1 MRDAIRACFCASF
14 AIAIA
19 GCGGATNGAPATSA
33 SDAKATSATTGSG
46 ESTVTTIASPPGAAT
61 SKVDSGGGANATDF
75 TLVDING
82 NAVSLSQYLGKGAV
96 LIDFWATWCKPCMA
110 ELPHLQRMYDARKKD
125 GFVVL
130 AVSMDG
136 PETEAEVVPTARMLG
151 YTFPILLDP
160 ETRAVSLYNPRRA
173 APFSVL
179 IDKHGR
185 VFKRREGFNAGDEAS
200 LEADVDA
207 AMK

>member
-1 MRDAIRACFCASF
+1 MFAALSTSVLVATAS
-14 AIAIA
+14 
-19 GCGGATNGAPATSA
+19 CGGGGGA
-33 SDAKATSATTGSG
+33 SG
-46 ESTVTTIASPPGAAT
+46 GAAAPTT
-61 SKVDSGGGANATDF
+61 SSEAAEGANATDF
-75 TLVDING
+75 TLVDIDG
-82 NAVSLSQYLGKGAV
+82 KPVSLSQYLGKEAV

-110 ELPHLQRMYDARKKD
+110 ELPHLQRLYDAKKKD

-136 PETEAEVVPTARMLG
+136 PETEAEVVPTIRMRG
-151 YTFPILLDP
+151 YTFPVLLDP

-185 VFKRREGFNAGDEAS
+185 VFKRREGFNAGDESS

>member
-1 MRDAIRACFCASF
+1 MRDAIHAGFLLPF
-14 AIAIA
+14 AIAAID
-19 GCGGATNGAPATSA
+19 CGGATAAAPAPAMGEGSAATASSTS
-33 SDAKATSATTGSG
+33 
-46 ESTVTTIASPPGAAT
+46 STVTTTSRPEGIAAPSSGDA
-61 SKVDSGGGANATDF
+61 GGGANATDF

-82 NAVSLSQYLGKGAV
+82 NAVSLSQYLGKGPV

-130 AVSMDG
+130 AISMDG

-179 IDKHGR
+179 IDRRGR

-207 AMK
+207 ATK